1 MDPNQNFEKNAN
13 DPSRIALFSTL
24 LNVLVAGAK
33 GILAWLSGSSA
44 LLADTIHG
52 FSDTFASL
60 LVLVGIWLSKK
71 KSEAFP
77 WGLYK
82 VENFVTLVSA
92 GLIFFAGYEIVHHV
106 FKAEK
111 TLILG
116 HFYSSLFG
124 LLAII
129 LAITIFSRFEAKKA
143 KAFSSPSL
151 LADASHW
158 YSDIASTA
166 LVLLA
171 LWGSRIG
178 YPILDRLA
186 ALIMVGVIVKVGW
199 DILKD
204 SMKTLLDA
212 SVDPITL
219 DRIRNVIR
227 RFSQVKEIKSI
238 QARNSGRFV
247 FVRTGLAFNIK
258 KLAQAHQL
266 SAEIERSIL
275 KEIPQ
280 VDQVTIHYEPVKK
293 DFLIY
298 AIPVEEDKYALSQH
312 FGDAPYFYLLR
323 ISTEGHI
330 VQEEKLLRNPYLEEE
345 KGKGIKVSEWLL
357 QNGVDTVYTR
367 KTFDGKGPS
376 YVFSNADVEVMITED
391 KTVDQIRR
399 KLTEPE
405 TY

>member
-1 MDPNQNFEKNAN
+1 MTKKQNFSEKNN
-13 DPSRIALFSTL
+13 SPSRIALYSTL

-33 GILAWLSGSSA
+33 GILAWFSGSAA

-60 LVLVGIWLSKK
+60 LVLVGIWLSKR

-82 VENFVTLVSA
+82 VENFVALVSA
-92 GLIFFAGYEIVHHV
+92 GLIFFAGYEIVHYV

-111 TLILG
+111 ALILS
-116 HFYSSLFG
+116 HFYPSLFG
-124 LLAII
+124 LLSII
-129 LAITIFSRFEAKKA
+129 LVIAIFSRFETKKA
-143 KAFSSPSL
+143 KALNSPSL
-151 LADASHW
+151 RADASHW

-171 LWGSRIG
+171 LLGARIG
-178 YPILDRLA
+178 YPILDRVA
-186 ALIMVGVIVKVGW
+186 ALIMVGVIAKVGW

-227 RFSQVKEIKSI
+227 RFSQVREIKSI

-247 FVRTGLAFNIK
+247 FVRTNLTFGIK

-266 SAEIERSIL
+266 SEEIERSIL

-298 AIPVEEDKYALSQH
+298 ALPMEEDKQRLSDH
-312 FGDAPYFYLLR
+312 FGDAPYFYLIR

-330 VQEEKLLRNPYLEEE
+330 VQEEKILRNPYLEEE

-376 YVFSNADVEVMITED
+376 YVFSNADVEVIITED
-391 KTVDQIRR
+391 KTIDEIHR
-399 KLTEPE
+399 KLTPSEIN
-405 TY
+405 

>member
-1 MDPNQNFEKNAN
+1 MTKNQNFLRKNI
-13 DPSRIALFSTL
+13 DPSAIAFYSTL
-24 LNVLVAGAK
+24 LNIFVAGTK
-33 GILAWLSGSSA
+33 GVLAWLSGSSA

-60 LVLVGIWLSKK
+60 LVLAGIWLSKR
-71 KSEAFP
+71 KSKAFP

-82 VENFVTLVSA
+82 VENFVALVSA

-111 TLILG
+111 TLILS

-124 LLAII
+124 LLAIM
-129 LAITIFSRFEAKKA
+129 LAVAIFSRFEAKKA
-143 KAFSSPSL
+143 KALNSPSL
-151 LADASHW
+151 MADASHW

-171 LWGSRIG
+171 LLGSRVG
-178 YPILDRLA
+178 YPILDRLG
-186 ALIMVGVIVKVGW
+186 ALIMVGFIARVGW

-227 RFSQVKEIKSI
+227 RFSQVREIKSI

-247 FVRTGLAFNIK
+247 FVRANLAFGTK
-258 KLAQAHQL
+258 KFAQAHQL
-266 SAEIERSIL
+266 SEEIERSIL

-298 AIPVEEDKYALSQH
+298 AIPVEEDKYILSHH
-312 FGDAPYFYLLR
+312 FGDAPYFYLVR

-330 VQEEKLLRNPYLEEE
+330 VQEEKILRNPYLKEE

-376 YVFSNADVEVMITED
+376 YVFSNAEVEVIITED
-391 KTVDQIRR
+391 KTIDEIHQ

-405 TY
+405 IN

>member
-1 MDPNQNFEKNAN
+1 MEEDKTVLIKSG
-13 DPSRIALFSTL
+13 DPSKIALFSTL
-24 LNVLVAGAK
+24 LNILVAGTK

-52 FSDTFASL
+52 FSDTFASV
-60 LVLVGIWLSKK
+60 LVLVGIWLSKR
-71 KSEAFP
+71 KSKAFP

-82 VENFVTLVSA
+82 VENFVALVSA
-92 GLIFFAGYEIVHHV
+92 GLIFFAGYEIVHYV

-111 TLILG
+111 TLILS

-124 LLAII
+124 LLATI
-129 LAITIFSRFEAKKA
+129 LVIAIFSRFEAKEA
-143 KAFSSPSL
+143 KTLNSPSL
-151 LADASHW
+151 RADASHW

-171 LWGSRIG
+171 LLGSRVG

-186 ALIMVGVIVKVGW
+186 ALIMVGFIAKVGW

-212 SVDPITL
+212 SVDPNTL
-219 DRIRNVIR
+219 HQIRDVILR
-227 RFSQVKEIKSI
+227 LPQVKEIKSL

-247 FVRTGLAFNIK
+247 FVRTELIFGIK
-258 KLAQAHQL
+258 KFSQAHQV
-266 SAEIERSIL
+266 SEEIEKAIL

-280 VDQVTIHYEPVKK
+280 VDKVTIHYEPVKK

-298 AIPVEEDKYALSQH
+298 ALPMEEDKQRVSDH

-323 ISTEGHI
+323 ISTEGHM
-330 VQEEKLLRNPYLEEE
+330 VQEEKILRNPYLKEE

-357 QNGVDTVYTR
+357 QNRVDTIYTR

-376 YVFSNADVEVMITED
+376 YVFSNADVEVIITED
-391 KTVDQIRR
+391 RTIDAVYT
-399 KLTEPE
+399 KLKEQE
-405 TY
+405 IH